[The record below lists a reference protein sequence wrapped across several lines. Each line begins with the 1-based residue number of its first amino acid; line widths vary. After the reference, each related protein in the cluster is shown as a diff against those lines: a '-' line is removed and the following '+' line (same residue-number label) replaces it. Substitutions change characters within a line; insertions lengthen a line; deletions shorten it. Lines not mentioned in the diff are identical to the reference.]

1 MKNEQDVLEQNVSS
15 LLETGG
21 EPPRISDAARARIR
35 GELVTKFGVA
45 EVPRTR
51 ARTPLVAASIGVLAA
66 AAIALIVLRFVGKH
80 EVKSSDTLADGSTYV
95 AAPGGKVT
103 VISARHVR
111 VEGAALLDVAPG
123 KGTFTV
129 DTARG
134 RVEVLGTRFYVDGE
148 AERTIAAVVR
158 GEVKLATDAGEVLLH
173 AGEQGIAEAGRAPV
187 RGPAPRLS
195 ELVSWAKGARHEDK
209 TSEPVHHGTLF
220 ARDPGIR
227 SHPPWGH
234 EYPLPIAKLGVD
246 VVVEDRV
253 ARVAL
258 DQTFRNESDE
268 TLEGVYRFAIPP
280 DAAIQRL
287 AMYVDGKLE
296 ESAVVERMQARRIYE
311 ELVYRRVDPALLE
324 WAGNGRLSLRVYP
337 IPARQDKRL
346 MLAYTQSLPALYDDW
361 TLTIPLP
368 EVDQPVGELDAT
380 VRVKGCASCEL
391 TSTSHKISVAK
402 NGDDAVVTYRR
413 SADKLGDS
421 FVLHVRDARHSQ
433 LVAAKSDDTGRYLM
447 VRAPVELDRTPR
459 AYHPRTW
466 VILDDVSASR
476 SKLEL
481 RAQQDLT
488 DAFLRELDEND
499 KVAIVAFDVE
509 ARTKLAPTRVLDVD
523 PRAVRKA
530 LDGEGGVG
538 ATDFEAALAAA
549 TKLLDGVAADDAMIV
564 YLGDGVITSGARQ
577 LDALRTQ
584 LSGKAHFVG
593 VGVGDGTDT
602 QTLTALAQATGGYA
616 TTIDLADDVA
626 WRAFDL
632 VAALHTARVTGIAVK
647 LVDARGSLIPATNY
661 LGSPQLA
668 DGEELELV
676 SKLAGDG
683 TPAAVEL
690 DGVQN
695 GAPWHHRIALDSKRH
710 DTAGYL
716 PRLWAQRHIAARL
729 LAKHEPVALPPCS
742 GVKCPTEPQAR
753 EERDEA
759 IRKEVVAL
767 GKKYFLL
774 SRHTSLLVLEN
785 DEMYQQ
791 YGVAK
796 GAGDTWAP
804 YAMPATIPVVARP
817 VVSNAPPANVA
828 VDAELVRSQLQIFYE
843 QPQYRRFDGF
853 DAAGGVWTRETAIEH
868 ARDAGILGVAGFGV
882 TRGGG
887 GFASLTSNADFSVVS
902 GPMGATVTADP
913 TSAAQGVSFSGATSL
928 ENQFFVEKNKEQA
941 EGDFVAGNDEADHAT
956 RRIVATDELVG
967 KMGLGVGGGRG
978 GMRGRSYHIGT
989 HGHGSG
995 TFSDGPMMLVRY
1007 TYPSDVA
1014 FDDVTALVPALL
1026 PDDADAWRAQLVRG
1040 AGKHTIDDAAR
1051 NLLTR
1056 AHDRLAEGMYR
1067 WGDREL
1073 AVDGAHRIGWR
1084 VTTDAGLAETASY
1097 DGSVWT
1103 RRYSELG
1110 LDATRAVG
1118 DDDVALALAHLP
1130 VWIADPAHYARYF
1143 DVSARG
1149 AHEIVLAHG
1158 KQVAL
1163 VLLFDDHDRLTAI
1176 HDAGGAELVAVTWSA
1191 GGPMA
1196 ARVLGEPIA
1205 VGFTAA
1211 SIGNAVTWAHGT
1223 SQAGLVV
1230 ELPGHLATFW
1240 QSKLATL
1247 PAGSA
1252 EWRHAERQLM
1262 VAFAAT
1268 GDRNGLYGVYE
1279 QLRAHGGVERGDL
1292 VLAGGGIAT
1301 ATTDAQFAAA
1311 LAPLAREPL
1320 ARYLIAS
1327 RAYGKAPRPERLAP
1341 ETHDGV
1347 IGSLW
1352 SLRHASAEL
1361 AASRGKQGVDAV
1373 LAIDTRAP
1381 LLRLIGAA
1389 SLTRYYEVKPADVA
1403 RAWDALATG
1412 PYTNIARAQA
1422 AQGLMQRGDYEGA
1435 ADQIARLANGLDLS
1449 AAPGSIGNASYVF
1462 QSSRRGPAGWQ
1473 VAWATWRD
1481 RVLAGN
1487 SYAHV
1492 MAIVPLANGRPT
1504 EVLSLLARAAEL
1516 AGDDTRRQVEIAQVA
1531 VAFGQGGWAESI
1543 VKPLLAKSP
1552 TRELY
1557 QLAADL
1563 AIAQGKT
1570 ADALGDLEAAQD
1582 LVGDEA
1588 ADIATVRA
1596 ELGQIIAVARQLA
1609 LSSSGGERQRA
1620 IARAVKWGDRWR
1632 AIDPGNVAIDET
1644 LGELLL
1650 AVGDRAGAWRQLS
1663 STIERD
1669 PWSGQG
1675 YMTVADA
1682 FEREGKVS
1690 DALAFWH
1697 QAVVIDQTNPTPRL
1711 REAQALIAL
1720 GRTSEGDAIL
1730 KEIVSR
1736 HWHEAW
1742 QNVAWQAQSL
1752 LDRGKQQR

>member
-1 MKNEQDVLEQNVSS
+1 MKNEHDVLEQNVSS

-21 EPPRISDAARARIR
+21 EPPRISDAARERIR
-35 GELVTKFGVA
+35 GELVAKFGA
-45 EVPRTR
+45 EALPRAHARTR
-51 ARTPLVAASIGVLAA
+51 LVAAGIGVVAA
-66 AAIALIVLRFVGKH
+66 AAIALVVLRFVGRH
-80 EVKSSDTLADGSTYV
+80 EAANDGTLADGSTYV
-95 AAPGGKVT
+95 AAPGAKVT

-134 RVEVLGTRFYVDGE
+134 RVEVLGTRFFVDGQ
-148 AERTIAAVVR
+148 ADRTTAAVVR
-158 GEVKLATDAGEVLLH
+158 GEVKLATDQGEVVLH
-173 AGEQGIAEAGRAPV
+173 AGEQGIAEPGHAPV

-195 ELVSWAKGARHEDK
+195 ELVSWAKGARHGDDK
-209 TSEPVHHGTLF
+209 IAEPVHHGTLF

-337 IPARQDKRL
+337 IPAREDKRL

-391 TSTSHKISVAK
+391 TSTSHQITVAK

-421 FVLHVRDARHSQ
+421 FVLHVRDPRHAQ
-433 LVAAKSDDTGRYLM
+433 LVAAKSDDSGRYLM

-459 AYHPRTW
+459 AYRPRTW

-523 PRAVRKA
+523 RRAVRKA

-564 YLGDGVITSGARQ
+564 YIGDGVITSGARQ
-577 LDALRTQ
+577 LDALRAQ

-602 QTLTALAQATGGYA
+602 QTLSALASATGGYT

-632 VAALHTARVTGIAVK
+632 VAALHTARVTGLSVK
-647 LVDARGSLIPATNY
+647 LVDAHGALVPATSY

-683 TPAAVEL
+683 APAAVEL
-690 DGVQN
+690 DGMQH
-695 GAPWHHRIALDSKRH
+695 GAPWHQRIALDSKRH
-710 DTAGYL
+710 DGAGYL

-742 GVKCPTEPQAR
+742 GVKCPTEAQAR

-785 DEMYQQ
+785 DEMYQR
-791 YGVAK
+791 YDVVK

-817 VVSNAPPANVA
+817 AISNAPPANVA
-828 VDAELVRSQLQIFYE
+828 TDAELVRSRVQIFYD
-843 QPQYRRFDGF
+843 QPRWGDGF
-853 DAAGGVWTRETAIEH
+853 DAADGDMWATREAAIEH
-868 ARDAGILGVAGFGV
+868 ARDSGVLALGNFG
-882 TRGGG
+882 TGGG
-887 GFASLTSNADFSVVS
+887 NSLSSLTATS
-902 GPMGATVTADP
+902 GPMPVTIDP
-913 TSAAQGVSFSGATSL
+913 ASTQQAISFSGATSL
-928 ENQFFVEKNKEQA
+928 ENQYFVDGNKRKEDRAAQPDDLPVSANA
-941 EGDFVAGNDEADHAT
+941 EVGELT
-956 RRIVATDELVG
+956 RRIVSTDELDG
-967 KMGLGVGGGRG
+967 KLALG
-978 GMRGRSYHIGT
+978 GMRGRYHIG
-989 HGHGSG
+989 GGG
-995 TFSDGPMMLVRY
+995 KAGWLAAGPLMLVRY

-1014 FDDVTALVPALL
+1014 FDDITALVPALL

-1040 AGKHTIDDAAR
+1040 AGKHSIDDAAR
-1051 NLLTR
+1051 DLLVR
-1056 AHDRLAEGMYR
+1056 ARGRLAEGIYR
-1067 WGDREL
+1067 WGEREL

-1103 RRYSELG
+1103 RRYAELG

-1130 VWIADPAHYARYF
+1130 VWIADPMHYARYF
-1143 DVSARG
+1143 DVSTRG

-1158 KQVAL
+1158 KQIAL
-1163 VLLFDDHDRLTAI
+1163 VLTFDDRDRLTAI
-1176 HDAGGAELVAVTWSA
+1176 HDAGGAELVAVTWNA
-1191 GGPMA
+1191 TGPTA

-1211 SIGNAVTWAHGT
+1211 SIGDAVAWAHGAA
-1223 SQAGLVV
+1223 QPGVLV

-1268 GDRNGLYGVYE
+1268 GDRNGLYAAYE
-1279 QLRAHGGVERGDL
+1279 QLRTHGGVERGDL
-1292 VLAGGGIAT
+1292 ALAGAGIAT

-1311 LAPLAREPL
+1311 LAPLAREPI

-1347 IGSLW
+1347 VGALW
-1352 SLRHASAEL
+1352 QLRHATAQL
-1361 AASRGKQGVDAV
+1361 AASRGKQGVDAI
-1373 LAIDTRAP
+1373 LAIDARAP
-1381 LLRLIGAA
+1381 LLRLIGAT
-1389 SLTRYYEVKPADVA
+1389 SLSRYYEVKPAEVV
-1403 RAWDALATG
+1403 RVWDALASG
-1412 PYTNIARAQA
+1412 PYVNIARAQA
-1422 AQGLMQRGDYEGA
+1422 AQALMSRGDYESA
-1435 ADQIARLANGLDLS
+1435 ADQIARLATGLDLS
-1449 AAPGSIGNASYVF
+1449 APPGRIDNPQYVF
-1462 QSSRRGPAGWQ
+1462 QASRRGPAGWQ
-1473 VAWATWRD
+1473 VAWAAWRD
-1481 RVLAGN
+1481 RVVAGT

-1492 MAIVPLANGRPT
+1492 MALVPLAAGRPA
-1504 EVLSLLARAAEL
+1504 ELLSLLARGAEL
-1516 AGDDTRRQVEIAQVA
+1516 AGDDTRRQIEIARAA
-1531 VAFGQGGWAESI
+1531 VAYGQGGWAESI
-1543 VKPLLAKSP
+1543 VKPLLARSP
-1552 TRELY
+1552 SRELY
-1557 QLAADL
+1557 QLAAQL
-1563 AIAQGKT
+1563 ALAQGKT
-1570 ADALGDLEAAQD
+1570 SDALADLEAAQD
-1582 LVGDEA
+1582 ASGDQP

-1609 LSSSGGERQRA
+1609 LSSSGSERERA
-1620 IARAVKWGDRWR
+1620 IARAVKWGGRWR
-1632 AIDPGNVAIDET
+1632 AIDPGNATIDET

-1682 FEREGKVS
+1682 FEREGKVN

-1697 QAVVIDQTNPTPRL
+1697 QAVIIDQTNPTPRL

-1730 KEIVSR
+1730 KEIVAR

-1742 QNVAWQAQSL
+1742 SNVTYQAQAL